1 MVVGL
6 HAISIEVSDGWLR
19 GLQLHIIKLHVRD
32 DTFIYNQFKM
42 TEQTD
47 YNSMPLDELEKM
59 VAGMP
64 LNQMDTENP
73 EPEQPKEEPQQS
85 NGEAPTGES
94 KETGEEPKGEP
105 EQKEEQ
111 KPEEKGEPEKKTP
124 ESIKKLLHQRSELR
138 QDNDRLKTELEEAR
152 EQLRKLRSWELD
164 SEFKDSDGELD
175 LEKREEAIQDAS
187 FNSKMIERELN
198 NSTRAIDSNR
208 ELEMA
213 NFILE
218 NPDLADVK
226 DELISYAN
234 AHKDLDIEDIKYLV
248 LSKIDPT
255 RLLDEQ
261 TKNKLSGNYS
271 IPWKSYDGKE
281 EQKEEDPK
289 KMSLD
294 KLWKKIEELGL
305 L

>member
-1 MVVGL
+1 
-6 HAISIEVSDGWLR
+6 
-19 GLQLHIIKLHVRD
+19 
-32 DTFIYNQFKM
+32 M

-47 YNSMPLDELEKM
+47 YNSIPLDELEKM
-59 VAGMP
+59 VAGIP
-64 LNQMDTENP
+64 TSQMDTENP
-73 EPEQPKEEPQQS
+73 EPEEPKEQTEQPT
-85 NGEAPTGES
+85 GEAPTGES
-94 KETGEEPKGEP
+94 SEDREEPKGEP

-111 KPEEKGEPEKKTP
+111 NPTEKKTP

-164 SEFKDSDGELD
+164 SEFKNSDGELD
-175 LEKREEAIQDAS
+175 LERREEAIQDAS
-187 FNSKMIERELN
+187 FNSKLIEREYN
-198 NSTRAIDSNR
+198 NSNRTIDSNR

-213 NFILE
+213 NFIIE

-226 DELISYAN
+226 DELMSYAN

-261 TKNKLSGNYS
+261 TKNKLSWDYS
-271 IPWKSYDGKE
+271 IPWKSYDWKE
-281 EQKEEDPK
+281 EMKEEDAS
-289 KMSLD
+289 KMPLD

>member
-1 MVVGL
+1 
-6 HAISIEVSDGWLR
+6 
-19 GLQLHIIKLHVRD
+19 
-32 DTFIYNQFKM
+32 M

-47 YNSMPLDELEKM
+47 YNSIPLDELEKM
-59 VAGMP
+59 VAGIP
-64 LNQMDTENP
+64 TSQMDTENP
-73 EPEQPKEEPQQS
+73 EPEEPKEQTEQPT
-85 NGEAPTGES
+85 GEAPTGES
-94 KETGEEPKGEP
+94 SEDREVPKGEP

-111 KPEEKGEPEKKTP
+111 PAEKKTP

-164 SEFKDSDGELD
+164 SEFKNSDGELD
-175 LEKREEAIQDAS
+175 LERREEAIQDAS
-187 FNSKMIERELN
+187 FNSKLIEREYN
-198 NSTRAIDSNR
+198 NSNRTIDSNR

-213 NFILE
+213 NFIIE

-226 DELISYAN
+226 DELMSYAN

-261 TKNKLSGNYS
+261 TKNKLSWDYS
-271 IPWKSYDGKE
+271 IPWKSYDWKE
-281 EQKEEDPK
+281 EMKEEDAS
-289 KMSLD
+289 KMPLD